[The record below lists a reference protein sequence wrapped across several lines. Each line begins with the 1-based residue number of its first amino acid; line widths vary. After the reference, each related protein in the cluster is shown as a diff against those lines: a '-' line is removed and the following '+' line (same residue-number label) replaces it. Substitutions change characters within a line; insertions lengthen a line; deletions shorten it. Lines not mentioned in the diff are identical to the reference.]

1 MNLKSRIEQ
10 DLKTALLEGDKLRV
24 STLRTVKSAILY
36 IEVEKGARDKGL
48 DDQTIVSILNKEAKK
63 RQESVDLYKKGGEEA
78 RAEQELKEKAII
90 ENYLPTALS
99 ETQINELVDIVL
111 REMDKHSP
119 QAMGVA
125 IAQVK
130 ERSNGAADGATIAR
144 LVKDKLAT

>member
-24 STLRTVKSAILY
+24 STLRTVKNAILY

-63 RQESVDLYKKGGEEA
+63 RQESVDLYKKAGEEA

-90 ENYLPTALS
+90 ESYLPPALS
-99 ETQINELVDIVL
+99 EAQINELVDIVL
-111 REMDKHSP
+111 GEIDKHSP